1 MPESSLSADRTKTT
15 PTEWLLA
22 RITDPTRA
30 AAILGDLTEMAATRG
45 RLWFWMA
52 YVRTLVS
59 LGWRTPV
66 AFISGFA
73 GFWLM
78 VSLLVK
84 TLLAPHALDKI
95 NGTPW
100 VTLHMFLMTF
110 GMILWFAVPYA
121 FLRFGYRDRVAQ
133 LYGIFFLL
141 TTPAIFHSN
150 SISLICCLLT
160 LAIIV
165 AALFS
170 SIWRRPMIVLSA
182 MSVVSMASMS
192 ACGHLEAKI
201 YHPHF
206 HLHVFNLTSWLAV
219 RLSFAL
225 AFLIAGIVFSRLH
238 RWLMKRPVARDRGI
252 A

>member
-1 MPESSLSADRTKTT
+1 MPNSISSADQTKTQ

-22 RITDPTRA
+22 RFTDSTRA
-30 AAILGDLTEMAATRG
+30 VAILGDLTEMASTRG
-45 RLWFWMA
+45 RLWFWTA
-52 YVRTLVS
+52 YWRTLVS

-78 VSLLVK
+78 LPLVLK
-84 TLLAPHALDKI
+84 SVLAPHALEKI
-95 NGTPW
+95 SGTPW
-100 VTLHMFLMTF
+100 LTLHMFLMTF
-110 GMILWFAVPYA
+110 GMSLWFAVPYA
-121 FLRFGYRDRVAQ
+121 FLRYGFRDRVTH

-141 TTPAIFHSN
+141 TTPVIFHSN
-150 SISLICCLLT
+150 SISLICCLLL

-165 AALFS
+165 AAFFT

-182 MSVVSMASMS
+182 MPVVSMASLS
-192 ACGHLEAKI
+192 ACGHLETKI

-206 HLHVFNLTSWLAV
+206 RLHEFNWTSWLAV
-219 RLSFAL
+219 RLSCAI

-238 RWLMKRPVARDRGI
+238 RWLMERPASTDRSI